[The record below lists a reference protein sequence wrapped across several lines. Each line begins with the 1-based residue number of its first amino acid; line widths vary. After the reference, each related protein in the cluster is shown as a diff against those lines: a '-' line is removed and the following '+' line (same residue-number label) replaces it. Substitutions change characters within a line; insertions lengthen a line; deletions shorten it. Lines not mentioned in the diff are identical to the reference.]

1 MSRGPI
7 RDALQELSREGVLVY
22 RPNKGVRVNT
32 PPAEAER
39 QLLQAMRREMES
51 FCLSQCIDQL
61 TPTDDE
67 QLADI
72 LAELKR
78 ACDSG
83 DLSSIADCDLAMHR
97 YLVRSASSELEA
109 IWQSIASRLLM
120 DYSRIDRFD
129 QIVSEHEAI
138 VEAVK
143 QRDLKS
149 AQQAI
154 NANII

>member
-1 MSRGPI
+1 
-7 RDALQELSREGVLVY
+7 
-22 RPNKGVRVNT
+22 
-32 PPAEAER
+32 
-39 QLLQAMRREMES
+39 
-51 FCLSQCIDQL
+51 
-61 TPTDDE
+61 
-67 QLADI
+67 
-72 LAELKR
+72 
-78 ACDSG
+78 
-83 DLSSIADCDLAMHR
+83 
-97 YLVRSASSELEA
+97 
-109 IWQSIASRLLM
+109 M